1 LDSIDSRYFFRGIV
15 KKWREVIYIDDF
27 SLFLLLSVVLQS
39 LRAHPINR
47 GDNILIVSQRYVV
60 KAVKGGYGDVH
71 NVLYPEDMIRMNL
84 WYDNN

>member
-1 LDSIDSRYFFRGIV
+1 M
-15 KKWREVIYIDDF
+15 
-27 SLFLLLSVVLQS
+27 VLQS